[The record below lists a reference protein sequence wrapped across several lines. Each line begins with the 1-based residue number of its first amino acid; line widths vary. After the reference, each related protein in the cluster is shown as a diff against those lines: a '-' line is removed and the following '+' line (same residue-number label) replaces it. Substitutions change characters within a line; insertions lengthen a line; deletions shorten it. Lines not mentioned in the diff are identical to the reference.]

1 MRVKTMASQK
11 PTMILLS
18 KTDMLESD
26 IAKMSDSEAWKLI
39 YSLRQKKAVDS
50 RLQVCFTGF
59 NTSVKQRLIDMATVN
74 NFNVVKSVTKK
85 LDFLVGGVNAGP
97 AKISKAESQGVQF
110 LNEQQFCLLIET
122 GELPEC

>member
-1 MRVKTMASQK
+1 MASQK

-18 KTDMLESD
+18 KTDLTEEEISQLSD
-26 IAKMSDSEAWKLI
+26 AEAWQII
-39 YSLRQKKAVDS
+39 YSTRAKKVVDS

-59 NTSVKQRLIDMATVN
+59 GTTEKNELTEMASAN

-97 AKISKAESQGVQF
+97 KKLEKAEMQGVQV
-110 LNEQQFCLLIET
+110 LTADQFKSLAET
-122 GELPEC
+122 GEIPEVQVG